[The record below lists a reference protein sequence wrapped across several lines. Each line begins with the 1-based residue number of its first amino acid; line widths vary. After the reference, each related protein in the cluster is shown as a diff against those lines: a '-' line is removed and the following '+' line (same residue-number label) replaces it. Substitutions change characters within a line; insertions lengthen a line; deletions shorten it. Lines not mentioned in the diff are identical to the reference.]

1 MRLSALLLLFA
12 SVSVAQQPAVNSNSQ
27 PAAVTQEK
35 QFFGHVTGRV
45 FCHDTG
51 EPARFA
57 GVQLL
62 AEKPAKET
70 MPDLA
75 ALGKDA
81 DFGKLMATALSSA
94 LKGSNLSTVT
104 GIDGTFSLEKV
115 PAGTYYVIPQFAGYL
130 SPASGYSQKERMK
143 PDDAML
149 AAIESAAQKI
159 NVGPDQ
165 TVNVTVELERGATLS
180 GKVTYDD
187 GSPAAGVATV
197 LMVQQKDGKWK
208 ELGAVGVVPV
218 ATDDLGR
225 FRLSGIPAGQYAV
238 RAALPVAQ
246 AVMGIGPGAVS
257 MHMNTG
263 DMLMVYSGGAMREK
277 DVKPIEL
284 KTGEQRDDVEV
295 IFPLSGLHAIS
306 GSVVAKSDN
315 HAVNAG
321 MVELE
326 DPDTKAQVRMAMI
339 GQDGAFRFNYVP
351 DGTYV
356 LKASGMDMK
365 AGNGDAE
372 GGRGDF
378 PLLTRMLNGALSGK
392 GLKEYGSAQQTL
404 IVKSDMVGLSLQLP
418 DQETKKEAKGQ

>member
-12 SVSVAQQPAVNSNSQ
+12 SVSVVAQQPATNSNSQ
-27 PAAVTQEK
+27 PAAGAPEK
-35 QFFGHVTGRV
+35 QSFGHVSGRV

-75 ALGKDA
+75 ALGKGA

-104 GIDGTFSLEKV
+104 GMDGTFSLEKV

-130 SPASGYSQKERMK
+130 SPASGYSQQERMK
-143 PDDAML
+143 PNDAML
-149 AAIESAAQKI
+149 AAVESAAQKI
-159 NVGPDQ
+159 VVGPDQ
-165 TVNVTVELERGATLS
+165 AINVTVELERGATMS

-187 GSPAAGVATV
+187 GSPAAGVTTV
-197 LMVQQKDGKWK
+197 LLVQQKDGKWK
-208 ELGAVGVVPV
+208 ELGSIGVLP
-218 ATDDLGR
+218 AMTDDLGR
-225 FRLSGIPAGQYAV
+225 FRLSGVQAGQYAV
-238 RAALPVAQ
+238 KATLPVAQ
-246 AVMGIGPGAVS
+246 AMIGIGPGAVS

-263 DMLMVYSGGAMREK
+263 DMLTVYSGGAMREK

-295 IFPLSGLHAIS
+295 IFPLSGLHTIS
-306 GSVVAKSDN
+306 GSVVAKYDN
-315 HAVNAG
+315 HTVNAG
-321 MVELE
+321 IVEME
-326 DPDTKAQVRMAMI
+326 DPDTKAQVRMATI
-339 GQDGAFRFNYVP
+339 GQDGTFRFNYVP
-351 DGTYV
+351 GGTYV

-365 AGNGDAE
+365 ARNGGAE
-372 GGRGDF
+372 GSGADF
-378 PLLTRMLNGALSGK
+378 TRMLNGALSGK
-392 GLKEYGSAQQTL
+392 GIKEYGSAEQTL
-404 IVKSDMVGLSLQLP
+404 IVKSDMVGLSMQLP
-418 DQETKKEAKGQ
+418 DEESKKEAKGQ